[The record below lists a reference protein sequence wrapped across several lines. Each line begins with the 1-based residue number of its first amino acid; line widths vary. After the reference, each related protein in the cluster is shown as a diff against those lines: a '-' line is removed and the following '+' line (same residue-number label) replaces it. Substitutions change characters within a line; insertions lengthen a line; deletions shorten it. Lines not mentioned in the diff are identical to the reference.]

1 MGLRWI
7 LYRKSVIIQDFPASD
22 ILNLKSSS
30 GSLSEYD
37 IDLNKNSVNV
47 PSDITADALAM
58 TGAPPL
64 TGFRTAVREVIPKAP
79 D

>member
-1 MGLRWI
+1 MGLGWI

-22 ILNLKSSS
+22 ISNLKFST
-30 GSLSEYD
+30 GILSEYD
-37 IDLNKNSVNV
+37 IDLNENSVNV

-64 TGFRTAVREVIPKAP
+64 TGFRTAVSEVIPNAP